1 MATNVTLRDVVEAY
15 YIHQKSETIGA
26 AVRHLRASMNELNNL
41 SDHPPFEEARNAST
55 DVEKALDELPTDE
68 ERRQKTDQALQSI
81 QGITQSDIDQMKRK
95 AEDKYQ
101 FDALRWAEQVNR

>member
-1 MATNVTLRDVVEAY
+1 
-15 YIHQKSETIGA
+15 
-26 AVRHLRASMNELNNL
+26 
-41 SDHPPFEEARNAST
+41 
-55 DVEKALDELPTDE
+55 VEKALDELPTDE